1 MNNLVVGSRFRAT
14 FPVFVGKYPRARHS
28 HDVDVVGVVTSE
40 SYGREKGQHTFTFR
54 VLESSDPET
63 FEVGKEYR
71 KKGRNLYPAVWRVEQ
86 PADYEQKA
94 AEKAARAA
102 TQSAKAR
109 KEQAEELERVLN
121 GGGDQ

>member
-14 FPVFVGKYPRARHS
+14 FPVFVGRYPRARHS
-28 HDVDVVGVVTSE
+28 HDVDVVGVVNRE
-40 SYGREKGQHTFTFR
+40 SYGRERGQHTFTF
-54 VLESSDPET
+54 L
-63 FEVGKEYR
+63 
-71 KKGRNLYPAVWRVEQ
+71 VEQ

-94 AEKAARAA
+94 AEKTARKA

-109 KEQAEELERVLN
+109 KEQAEELERILN